1 MFTEIFAVCILVN
14 DFEKSL
20 AFYKNILE
28 LEVNSVNDKFAD
40 FKLNGTS
47 LAIFQKDEAT
57 QMLPSKYMKNGG
69 GSIIAF
75 QVKNMD
81 KSCTDFKLKGVEIIE
96 GPKATPW
103 GQKVAY
109 FLDPDLNI
117 IEISEK

>member
-1 MFTEIFAVCILVN
+1 MFTEIFALCLLVN

-20 AFYKNILE
+20 DFYKNTLE
-28 LEVNSVNDKFAD
+28 LEVNSTNSKFAD
-40 FKLNGTS
+40 FKLGATS

-57 QMLPSKYMKNGG
+57 QMFSSKYIKTGG
-69 GSIIAF
+69 GSVIAF
-75 QVKNMD
+75 QVTNIN
-81 KSCTDFKLKGVEIIE
+81 KSCESLKLKGVEIIE
-96 GPKATPW
+96 DPKTTAW